1 MPRFFVSKDAVSA
14 DNITITGA
22 DAHHIARSLRMAVGD
37 GITVCDMDKIEYQ
50 CTLRRITDTEVE
62 AEILSS
68 YASATEPQYLATVYQ
83 ALPKGDKLDSII
95 QKAVECGVYAIVPFE
110 SDRCVVRVKPEAEQ
124 KKTDRRCKIA
134 VEAAKQSG
142 RGILPEVK
150 ETISFEKMLEDASKA
165 DVKLFCYEG
174 EGTMPLGKVLP
185 VDAMN
190 RMIEEG
196 RTPTVS
202 IVIGS
207 EGGFSASEVNAAVQA
222 GLTPIGLGKRILRT
236 ETAASFVLSALVY
249 AMELF

>member
-14 DNITITGA
+14 DIITITGA

-68 YASATEPQYLATVYQ
+68 YASETEPQYLATVYQ

-124 KKTDRRCKIA
+124 KKTERRCKIA

-185 VDAMN
+185 VDAMKK
-190 RMIEEG
+190 MIEEG

-207 EGGFSASEVNAAVQA
+207 EGGFSTSEVEAAVQA
-222 GLTPIGLGKRILRT
+222 GMTPIGLGKRILRT

-249 AMELF
+249 ALELS

>member
-50 CTLRRITDTEVE
+50 CTLCRITDTEVE

-185 VDAMN
+185 VDAMK

-207 EGGFSASEVNAAVQA
+207 EGGFSTSEVESAIQA
-222 GLTPIGLGKRILRT
+222 GMTPIGLGKRILRT

-249 AMELF
+249 ALELS

>member
-1 MPRFFVSKDAVSA
+1 MPRFFVSREAVNG
-14 DNITITGA
+14 DQIRIDGA

-37 GITVCDMDKIEYQ
+37 EITVCDMNKIEYH
-50 CTLRRITDTEVE
+50 CVLSRITDTEVDTRVLSSSLSE
-62 AEILSS
+62 AEPR
-68 YASATEPQYLATVYQ
+68 YAATVYQ

-95 QKAVECGVYAIVPFE
+95 QKSVECGVYAIVPFE
-110 SDRCVVRVKPEAEQ
+110 SDRCVVRVKLDAEA
-124 KKTDRRCKIA
+124 KKTERRCKIA
-134 VEAAKQSG
+134 AEAAKQSG

-150 ETISFEKMLEDASKA
+150 ETVSFRKMLELAAEA

-174 EGTMPLGKVLP
+174 EGTMPLGRVLP
-185 VDAMN
+185 VDTMK

-236 ETAASFVLSALVY
+236 ETAASFVLSAMVY

>member
-1 MPRFFVSKDAVSA
+1 MPRFFISKDAVSG
-14 DNITITGA
+14 DIITITGA
-22 DAHHIARSLRMAVGD
+22 DAHHIARSLRMAVD
-37 GITVCDMDKIEYQ
+37 DRVTVCDMDKIEYQ
-50 CTLRRITDTEVE
+50 CILRRITDTEVE

-68 YASATEPQYLATVYQ
+68 YASETEPWFLATVYQ

-110 SDRCVVRVKPEAEQ
+110 SDRCVVRVKPEAEE
-124 KKTDRRCKIA
+124 KKTERRCKIA
-134 VEAAKQSG
+134 AEAAKQSG

-150 ETISFEKMLEDASKA
+150 ETVSFRKMLESAGEA

-174 EGTMPLGKVLP
+174 EGTMPLGRVLP
-185 VDAMN
+185 VDTMKKMN
-190 RMIEEG
+190 EEG

-207 EGGFSASEVNAAVQA
+207 EGGFSLAEVEAAKQA

-249 AMELF
+249 ALELS